1 MRIAG
6 IEPESI
12 VDGPGV
18 RYAVFAQG
26 CSLHCR
32 GCQNPASW
40 DPCGGAVMP
49 VEEIMADMRGA
60 TLAQGLT
67 LTGGEASEQA
77 ADAAVLARHAHEIG
91 WDVWCWSGHRFEVLL
106 RRAQTEP
113 DLARLFG
120 EVDVLV
126 DGPFLLARR
135 TLALTWRGSD
145 NQRLID
151 VPASLAA
158 GTAVEW
164 EENSTV
170 ESMQRQR

>member
-1 MRIAG
+1 M
-6 IEPESI
+6 
-12 VDGPGV
+12 
-18 RYAVFAQG
+18 
-26 CSLHCR
+26 
-32 GCQNPASW
+32 
-40 DPCGGAVMP
+40 
-49 VEEIMADMRGA
+49 
-60 TLAQGLT
+60 
-67 LTGGEASEQA
+67 
-77 ADAAVLARHAHEIG
+77 LARHAHEIG
-91 WDVWCWSGHRFEVLL
+91 WDVWFWSGHRFEVLL

-113 DLARLFG
+113 DLARLLG

>member
-1 MRIAG
+1 MRLALGRAYLDDGKPSLASIAFYDNYKKYPDG
-6 IEPESI
+6 ERAPER
-12 VDGPGV
+12 DG
-18 RYAVFAQG
+18 
-26 CSLHCR
+26 
-32 GCQNPASW
+32 
-40 DPCGGAVMP
+40 
-49 VEEIMADMRGA
+49 ADERRRDG
-60 TLAQGLT
+60 
-67 LTGGEASEQA
+67 
-77 ADAAVLARHAHEIG
+77 
-91 WDVWCWSGHRFEVLL
+91 DVL
-106 RRAQTEP
+106 RRAQAEP
-113 DLARLFG
+113 DLAQLFG

-135 TLALTWRGSD
+135 TLALAWRGSD